1 MVQNKKTTL
10 ITGATSGIGR
20 AFADALAARGYD
32 LILTGRRQA
41 LLEETADALRARHG
55 ALVTALLAEL
65 SDERDIRRLE
75 ALIRSTD
82 IDLLVNNAGFGLR
95 GCFQDGPLEP
105 YLQMERVHIDC
116 TARLT
121 YAALGRMCA
130 RDNGAIINVASDA
143 AYMIAPGNAFYSGTK
158 AFIKQFTEGLF
169 LDLRG
174 RGSHVRV
181 QALCPGLT
189 RTDFQ
194 LKMGMPKEK
203 QKNRGV
209 MRWQEPEAVVTRSL
223 RFLEHDRPICV
234 CGGAMGA
241 AETMLSTLLPRRLY
255 YLLALRLFPVPPQPA
270 QL

>member
-1 MVQNKKTTL
+1 MQNKKTTL

-95 GCFQDGPLEP
+95 GC
-105 YLQMERVHIDC
+105 
-116 TARLT
+116 
-121 YAALGRMCA
+121 
-130 RDNGAIINVASDA
+130 
-143 AYMIAPGNAFYSGTK
+143 
-158 AFIKQFTEGLF
+158 
-169 LDLRG
+169 
-174 RGSHVRV
+174 GSHVRV

-223 RFLEHDRPICV
+223 RFLEHNRPMCV

-241 AETMLSTLLPRRLY
+241 AETMLSALLPRRLY
-255 YLLALRLFPVPPQPA
+255 YLLALRLFPVPPQPV